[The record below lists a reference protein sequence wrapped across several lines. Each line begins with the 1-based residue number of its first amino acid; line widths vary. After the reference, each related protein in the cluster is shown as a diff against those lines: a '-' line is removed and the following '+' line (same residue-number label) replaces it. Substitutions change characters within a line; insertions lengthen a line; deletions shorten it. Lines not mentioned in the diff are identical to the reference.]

1 MKVNV
6 VLTDRYYDDDVF
18 YIANINTY
26 SIYLYH
32 SVSIHRSLDVYAI
45 ACVFTYKIAY
55 VFTYIKHHYLI
66 IIISHVLLNAD
77 NYLTH
82 TTLLT
87 HFYYLPGI
95 CVYHLCIHTYVKAL
109 FLYSRFI
116 MFLSHDDY
124 VWTFLFVSGVG
135 HNGCYLL
142 YVTCYYKNHIYSD
155 CNIFIDI
162 SWFVESIIIS
172 RNINMLYQTMVV
184 NFLILLQALIACS
197 RITISKPR
205 YYLISI
211 LIISIIDM
219 VPLFLSNNVLFI
231 VCPARYAI
239 YDMASRFISSLGN
252 ICVLIIIIV
261 LLTLI
266 VNICSVPHIHKYSPC
281 TYTHQLV
288 LYIVNCER
296 LINDNLQF
304 WRVTKLILSM
314 LAGDI
319 ELNPGPTYINPQG
332 THSLQLCHLNIQ
344 SLRRNH
350 EKHKHIGLQLAGKYD
365 IITLSETWLAPDIPN
380 DVYDITGYHPLFRRD
395 RQTNTIG
402 GGVAAWISMDLV
414 AKRRLDLEVHSVEAM
429 WLEVRNCNHTLLICT
444 VYRPHTENITFWESM
459 QFMLDNARH
468 TGISNILFA
477 GDLNADK
484 LSRSSDVKRNGEMFD
499 FFVSVN
505 HLSSHINEPTR
516 ITPQTQSCLDRIVSN
531 IPQYVVHTEV
541 LSPLLTN
548 DHCTIGITLRFAIH
562 TNTSYSRTMWDYQ
575 RANYE
580 GLISFL
586 NNIDWNIVCNS
597 FTDVDEAAE
606 SWANTLLDGVR
617 SFIPHKVV
625 TIRLRDKPWYTNSL
639 RRCKRKLDRCH
650 KRAKQRNNEH
660 SWATFRSLRNSY
672 IQLCRDAEKRYEKDQ
687 IDHLSQSTFTTKA
700 CWKLYR
706 SVLGLSTDR
715 HCPSLKHNDR
725 VITDSKS
732 KSNLFNQIFA
742 EKSMIDDMGKSLPA
756 DLPFRTSTINPLN
769 QIDITLREVNEQLSL
784 LNVNKAFGPDGI
796 GPKILKPLKEVIA
809 PTLLKL
815 FRATMR
821 HKKVPKIWKQANVT
835 PIYKKGDRS
844 DPNNY
849 RPISLLNTTSKLLE
863 KIVFKHIF
871 NHLRDNHIIS
881 QWQSGFM
888 PGCSTIT
895 QLLEIYHKFCEAVD
909 NGKEVR
915 VIFLDISRAFDRVWH
930 AGLLYKL
937 RKYGIEGDLLE
948 WIADYLRNRQQRV
961 CLNGV
966 VSDWCNILA
975 GVPQGSILGPLLFLI
990 FINDLTEVVRFTQMR
1005 LFADDTCLSIVVD
1018 NRDQCGDKIN
1028 EDLHAIHE
1036 WSEQWLVTFSEAK
1049 TKSLLISNK
1058 HDKEQNPPLKMNNV
1072 ILNEVQSH
1080 KHLGVTFNHNLSWT
1094 SHIDE
1099 VCLKAMKRLDIIQRF
1114 KFKLARKDL
1123 ERFYIS
1129 FVLPIIEY
1137 GDALWDGANH
1147 LDTGKLDKVQI
1158 RAMRIITGATERSHI
1173 QGLYDDLG
1181 WHTLSQRRTI
1191 HKLKWFFKIK
1201 NHMVPGYLSELVPP
1215 TTEQR
1220 HNYVLRRRD
1229 NVTPFRTHR
1238 QYFSSSFYPSV
1249 VQEWNQLPSAIQH
1262 SHSLDTFCRA
1272 LKGHIKRT
1280 LKTPWYGQG
1289 DRFLDIQHTRIR
1301 LGCSKLKSHLH
1312 YNLFVEDNPH
1322 CMCGHINEDPQHYFF
1337 HCRMFNRQRTILLTE
1352 IRKITQPTLT
1362 LLLHGDANMS
1372 LEENICVVLH
1382 VQTYLKDTHRFQ
1394 RDVH

>member
-1 MKVNV
+1 
-6 VLTDRYYDDDVF
+6 
-18 YIANINTY
+18 
-26 SIYLYH
+26 
-32 SVSIHRSLDVYAI
+32 
-45 ACVFTYKIAY
+45 
-55 VFTYIKHHYLI
+55 
-66 IIISHVLLNAD
+66 
-77 NYLTH
+77 
-82 TTLLT
+82 
-87 HFYYLPGI
+87 
-95 CVYHLCIHTYVKAL
+95 
-109 FLYSRFI
+109 
-116 MFLSHDDY
+116 
-124 VWTFLFVSGVG
+124 
-135 HNGCYLL
+135 
-142 YVTCYYKNHIYSD
+142 
-155 CNIFIDI
+155 
-162 SWFVESIIIS
+162 
-172 RNINMLYQTMVV
+172 
-184 NFLILLQALIACS
+184 
-197 RITISKPR
+197 
-205 YYLISI
+205 
-211 LIISIIDM
+211 
-219 VPLFLSNNVLFI
+219 
-231 VCPARYAI
+231 
-239 YDMASRFISSLGN
+239 
-252 ICVLIIIIV
+252 
-261 LLTLI
+261 
-266 VNICSVPHIHKYSPC
+266 
-281 TYTHQLV
+281 
-288 LYIVNCER
+288 
-296 LINDNLQF
+296 
-304 WRVTKLILSM
+304 
-314 LAGDI
+314 
-319 ELNPGPTYINPQG
+319 
-332 THSLQLCHLNIQ
+332 
-344 SLRRNH
+344 
-350 EKHKHIGLQLAGKYD
+350 
-365 IITLSETWLAPDIPN
+365 
-380 DVYDITGYHPLFRRD
+380 
-395 RQTNTIG
+395 
-402 GGVAAWISMDLV
+402 
-414 AKRRLDLEVHSVEAM
+414 M
-429 WLEVRNCNHTLLICT
+429 WLEVRNCNHTLLICSST
-444 VYRPHTENITFWESM
+444 VYRPHTESITFWESM

-484 LSRSSDVKRNGEMFD
+484 LSRSGDVKRNGEMFD
-499 FFVSVN
+499 IFVSVN

-541 LSPLLTN
+541 MSPLLTN

-580 GLISFL
+580 GLKSFL
-586 NNIDWNIVCNS
+586 NTIDWNIVCNS

-639 RRCKRKLDRCH
+639 RRCKRKLDRCQ

-672 IQLCRDAEKRYEKDQ
+672 IQLCRDAEKRYEKEQ

-706 SVLGLSTDR
+706 SVLGHSTDR

-849 RPISLLNTTSKLLE
+849 RPISPLNTTSKLLE

-990 FINDLTEVVRFTQMR
+990 LINDLTEVVRFTQMR
-1005 LFADDTCLSIVVD
+1005 LFADDTCLSI
-1018 NRDQCGDKIN
+1018 
-1028 EDLHAIHE
+1028 
-1036 WSEQWLVTFSEAK
+1036 
-1049 TKSLLISNK
+1049 
-1058 HDKEQNPPLKMNNV
+1058 
-1072 ILNEVQSH
+1072 
-1080 KHLGVTFNHNLSWT
+1080 
-1094 SHIDE
+1094 
-1099 VCLKAMKRLDIIQRF
+1099 
-1114 KFKLARKDL
+1114 
-1123 ERFYIS
+1123 
-1129 FVLPIIEY
+1129 
-1137 GDALWDGANH
+1137 
-1147 LDTGKLDKVQI
+1147 DKV
-1158 RAMRIITGATERSHI
+1158 
-1173 QGLYDDLG
+1173 L
-1181 WHTLSQRRTI
+1181 
-1191 HKLKWFFKIK
+1191 
-1201 NHMVPGYLSELVPP
+1201 
-1215 TTEQR
+1215 
-1220 HNYVLRRRD
+1220 
-1229 NVTPFRTHR
+1229 
-1238 QYFSSSFYPSV
+1238 
-1249 VQEWNQLPSAIQH
+1249 
-1262 SHSLDTFCRA
+1262 
-1272 LKGHIKRT
+1272 
-1280 LKTPWYGQG
+1280 
-1289 DRFLDIQHTRIR
+1289 
-1301 LGCSKLKSHLH
+1301 
-1312 YNLFVEDNPH
+1312 
-1322 CMCGHINEDPQHYFF
+1322 
-1337 HCRMFNRQRTILLTE
+1337 
-1352 IRKITQPTLT
+1352 
-1362 LLLHGDANMS
+1362 AN
-1372 LEENICVVLH
+1372 
-1382 VQTYLKDTHRFQ
+1382 
-1394 RDVH
+1394 